1 MTPDQDKTQ
10 QQLRDLILTTADQ
23 EGAYETAKGFLRYE
37 RMRTL
42 NAVEFAQLQ
51 RRNLEGE
58 LWDDLIDRLIVKE
71 KGL

>member
-1 MTPDQDKTQ
+1 MTPDQHKTQ
-10 QQLRDLILTTADQ
+10 QQLRDLVLATADQ

-37 RMRTL
+37 KMRTL
-42 NAVEFAQLQ
+42 NAVEFASLQ

-71 KGL
+71 HGL